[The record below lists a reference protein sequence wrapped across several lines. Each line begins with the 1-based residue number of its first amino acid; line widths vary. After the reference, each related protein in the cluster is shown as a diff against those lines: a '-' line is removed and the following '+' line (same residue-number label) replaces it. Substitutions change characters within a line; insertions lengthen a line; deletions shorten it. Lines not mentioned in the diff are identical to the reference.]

1 MELFIITIA
10 LLLIAVTGISVKIL
24 LKKNG
29 KFSGTCASNNPMLN
43 KEGEACGLC
52 GALPDE
58 KCNNS

>member
-1 MELFIITIA
+1 MEVFIITIV

-24 LKKNG
+24 IKKNG

-43 KEGEACGLC
+43 KDGEACGLC

-58 KCNNS
+58 QCNYS

>member
-1 MELFIITIA
+1 MEVFIITIA

-29 KFSGTCASNNPMLN
+29 KFSGTCASNNPML
-43 KEGEACGLC
+43 KKDGEACSLC

-58 KCNNS
+58 QCNNS

>member
-1 MELFIITIA
+1 MEVFIVTIA

-58 KCNNS
+58 QCKNS